1 TPFRVLGTQ
10 VQIVRAISTYVKN
23 AAGVEDA
30 TLLDITTIRTL
41 DYIRTAWRTRMS
53 QRFPNGGKLTAHRLR
68 QVKSETLDVLYQ
80 LESLEMVE
88 KVRQYQDQVTVLPN
102 KQDDT
107 RADVSIPASVVRGL
121 HILTGTIY
129 LY

>member
-53 QRFPNGGKLTAHRLR
+53 QRFPNGGKLTDHRLR

-88 KVRQYQDQVTVLPN
+88 KVRQYQNQVTVLPN

>member
-1 TPFRVLGTQ
+1 
-10 VQIVRAISTYVKN
+10 
-23 AAGVEDA
+23 
-30 TLLDITTIRTL
+30 
-41 DYIRTAWRTRMS
+41 
-53 QRFPNGGKLTAHRLR
+53 
-68 QVKSETLDVLYQ
+68 LDVLYQ

-88 KVRQYQDQVTVLPN
+88 KVQQYQDQVMVLPN

>member
-1 TPFRVLGTQ
+1 M
-10 VQIVRAISTYVKN
+10 A
-23 AAGVEDA
+23 
-30 TLLDITTIRTL
+30 
-41 DYIRTAWRTRMS
+41 
-53 QRFPNGGKLTAHRLR
+53 QRFPNGGKLTDHRLR

-88 KVRQYQDQVTVLPN
+88 KVQQYQDQVTVLPN